1 MYSGRG
7 SFCGG
12 DAGGIEQR
20 PEGLAGAP
28 SALLQV
34 TGHGYS
40 TGSQGLDGPPSLS
53 PVWTLQGEA
62 LQPSGG
68 HTVELQPSLYF

>member
-1 MYSGRG
+1 MKGGNKRTEKEIPPSGIRAA
-7 SFCGG
+7 S
-12 DAGGIEQR
+12 
-20 PEGLAGAP
+20 AP
-28 SALLQV
+28 PDLPQ
-34 TGHGYS
+34 HRRYPRIDP